1 MMRSLFLAGIL
12 GGAMMA
18 AEPVPLI
25 FDTDMGNDIDDA
37 LALAMLH
44 SLASR
49 GECRLVAVTS
59 TKDHPLAA
67 PYVDLVN
74 HFYGRPDIPV
84 GQVRDGVTRE
94 PGNYLEVAC
103 ERKKADGSL
112 AYPRRLHD
120 GAKAPEAVSLL
131 RRVLA
136 AEKDGSVVI
145 AQVGF
150 STNLARLLDSG
161 PDAASP
167 LTGMELARRKVRLLS
182 VMAGHFRDPKYAEY
196 NVKLDVPAARKL
208 YADWPGPMVFSGYEV
223 GETMRVPA
231 RSIDSDYGWTADHP
245 VVVAYRAYKK
255 PPYDS
260 PTWDPT
266 AALYAVRPDRGYFSL
281 SEPGWVRVDEAGRT
295 RFEADPQGRHR
306 YLIVDDV
313 QRARTLEAITV
324 LASQPRVIH

>member
-1 MMRSLFLAGIL
+1 MTRRLLPALLLAGVLL
-12 GGAMMA
+12 G

-44 SLASR
+44 CLAAR
-49 GECRLVAVTS
+49 GECRLLAVTL

-67 PYVDLVN
+67 PYVDLMN
-74 HFYGRPDIPV
+74 HFYGRPQIPLGV
-84 GQVRDGVTRE
+84 VRKGVTPE
-94 PGNYLEVAC
+94 PGSYLKVAC
-103 ERKKADGSL
+103 ERKKPDGSL

-120 GAKAPEAVSLL
+120 GGQAPEAVAVL

-136 AEKDGSVVI
+136 REKDGSVVI

-161 PDAASP
+161 PDQASP

-182 VMAGHFRDPKYAEY
+182 VMAGHFRKPDFAEY
-196 NVKLDVPAARKL
+196 NVKLDVPSARKL
-208 YADWPGPMVFSGYEV
+208 YAGWPGPVVFSGYEV
-223 GETMRVPA
+223 GESMRVPA
-231 RSIDSDYGWTADHP
+231 RSIDNDYRWAADHP
-245 VVVAYRAYKK
+245 LVVAYRAYKK

-266 AALYAVRPDRGYFSL
+266 AALYAVRPDHGYFSL
-281 SEPGWVRVDEAGRT
+281 SEAGWVRVDEAGRT
-295 RFEADPQGRHR
+295 RFETDAQGRHR
-306 YLIVDDV
+306 YLIVNDL
-313 QRARTLEAITV
+313 QRAKTLEAMVV
-324 LASQPRVIH
+324 LAAQPRVIH